1 MSEEDFTTREL
12 IEGIRGGAPTK
23 CDFCDKET
31 PSEHL
36 EPEEAGAWVCHRCLR
51 RWEMT
56 EALQSYKRKLIE
68 ALEKWQHKD
77 SSLNGYYEILD
88 FIKQWE
94 PGEK

>member
-1 MSEEDFTTREL
+1 MSEETTVRCE
-12 IEGIRGGAPTK
+12 K
-23 CDFCDKET
+23 CGKLLKWKDLTSPC
-31 PSEHL
+31 
-36 EPEEAGAWVCHRCLR
+36 VCGSGLFVHVD
-51 RWEMT
+51 T
-56 EALQSYKRKLIE
+56 SVQSYKRKLIE

>member
-1 MSEEDFTTREL
+1 MSEESIEEIETR
-12 IEGIRGGAPTK
+12 IRENSKNLYAHIHK
-23 CDFCDKET
+23 MRCDEMQAVIDSLN
-31 PSEHL
+31 SE
-36 EPEEAGAWVCHRCLR
+36 
-51 RWEMT
+51 
-56 EALQSYKRKLIE
+56 LQSYKRSLIE